1 MERPCRRETVGGES
15 RLLQAKAY
23 LVTLFS
29 VPLQTENISAD
40 LLRFAVT
47 NIFEE
52 VAGAH
57 FILEMTTAGENAAA
71 IVAMPA
77 EQEDMPRA
85 LEEDIR
91 FTQQQI
97 QENFHLTVA
106 AAAGDP
112 HPDIEGIHYSYQ
124 EALEAVSYQR
134 AGQETDL
141 VFYRDIRDVQSGYTF
156 PLDEERKLIDLIAA
170 GKNREARQ
178 IIDQAFAN
186 HLNQG
191 IHPASV
197 AKCLAYDMMSA
208 LIKGGNLVGVN
219 GLSVV
224 RFVEVEHCQADELP
238 EKLGEFVDLLCE
250 KIRGQIQQTTPVGQL
265 CRDVS
270 SYIQENYQNP
280 DLNISQ
286 TGMHFDLTPAYLSA
300 LFKRETG
307 ESLLGFITRVR
318 LDAAK
323 KLLMQGQSV
332 THIAEQCGF
341 RDSSTLIRV
350 FKKATGLTP
359 GQYKGIHTEIEK
371 TNET

>member
-1 MERPCRRETVGGES
+1 M
-15 RLLQAKAY
+15 
-23 LVTLFS
+23 TLFS